1 MWIFLGNQTEFFT
14 PTCNIITRERLLQ
27 EFPALRAA
35 KKAVLKVQDDVLE
48 SVMMLSTLV
57 REHKINPELTP
68 DEQLNELNK

>member
-14 PTCNIITRERLLQ
+14 PSCKIITREMLLQ
-27 EFPALRAA
+27 EFPALEAN

-57 REHKINPELTP
+57 RENNISQELTP